1 MFMFDFS
8 FFLGQF
14 FLFISAQ
21 KMYVRY
27 VMKMWQVKVL
37 TVITSLTIYPATYK
51 FDWNI
56 FNWIPI
62 HIFDQIRT
70 LNITYWICNCKALYF
85 WAIRSTNSFY
95 VLRDN
100 FSLIFELLQVETIA

>member
-62 HIFDQIRT
+62 HILIKSVR
-70 LNITYWICNCKALYF
+70 WI
-85 WAIRSTNSFY
+85 
-95 VLRDN
+95 
-100 FSLIFELLQVETIA
+100 SLIGFEIAKLFISEQ